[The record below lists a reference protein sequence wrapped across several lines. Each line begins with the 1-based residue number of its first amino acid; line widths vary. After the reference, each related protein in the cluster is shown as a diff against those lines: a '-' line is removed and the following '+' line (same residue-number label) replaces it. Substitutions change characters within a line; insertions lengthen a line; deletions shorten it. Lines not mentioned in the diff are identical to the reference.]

1 MATLIQHENGSAKT
15 YASRKNAETAITKSF
30 SKGHMRYLIV
40 RTDDDRYQPII
51 IQAGDYSLLA
61 YAHNGFFVC
70 GV

>member
-1 MATLIQHENGSAKT
+1 MATLVNHENGAAKT

-30 SKGHMRYLIV
+30 GKGHMRYLIV
-40 RTDDDRYQPII
+40 KTEGDRYQPIV

-61 YAHNGFFVC
+61 YAHNNFFVC